1 MPKVSFPTVSWP
13 GGVGAFQ
20 PFPLSG
26 GARRRLRKGTGKRRL
41 TRNRRRQAKKGGRRT
56 RRA

>member
-20 PFPLSG
+20 PFPLG
-26 GARRRLRKGTGKRRL
+26 GGRRRLRKGTGKRRQ
-41 TRNRRRQAKKGGRRT
+41 TRNRRRLAKRGGRRT